1 LDDEVV
7 DFLIFSLMSGFIN
20 MITLLVFQM
29 QQISCTYW
37 VMGEGFSYFYFK
49 NGNSYHNQQQ
59 GWGKKMV

>member
-1 LDDEVV
+1 
-7 DFLIFSLMSGFIN
+7 